1 MRFATPCFAIRLIM
15 AMVLVPSLA
24 NAQEQRKNDAVIGV
38 LQVETEGVS
47 ETAAEMLE
55 QSLEEGLAG
64 VGFRIARSGRL
75 KAALAGTDYVDGCTF
90 GPCLRAVFKAT
101 KMRLVLV
108 ARIRGVG
115 SSYSFVVSLL
125 DTVTGNVTSQ
135 VGDSCDVCT
144 LNEAVDTATLAVIA
158 LVTGTGDAK
167 VTNPD
172 VGPTGTVD
180 PGRDKARITVLEQR
194 ISQKRRS
201 MRRAS
206 LFFAAVAVV
215 AGAGGTFLLAS
226 DQGKT
231 GYAALAGGGAFA
243 VSSLTMLL
251 VSRKF

>member
-1 MRFATPCFAIRLIM
+1 MRLATIGAIVALV
-15 AMVLVPSLA
+15 VLSPTRAS
-24 NAQEQRKNDAVIGV
+24 AQDESSSVIGV
-38 LQVETEGVS
+38 LHVETEGVS

-64 VGFRIARSGRL
+64 VGFRIARSKRL
-75 KAALAGTDYVDGCTF
+75 KAALATTDYVDGCTF
-90 GPCLRAVFKAT
+90 GPCLRAVHKAT

-135 VGDSCDVCT
+135 VGDSCEVCT
-144 LNEAVDTATLAVIA
+144 LNEAVNTATLAVIS

-167 VTNPD
+167 VTNPE

-180 PGRDKARITVLEQR
+180 PGRDKAKITDLEAR
-194 ISQKRRS
+194 MASKRRS
-201 MRRAS
+201 MRRGA
-206 LFFAAVAVV
+206 LFFAGAAVI

-226 DQGKT
+226 GRDKT